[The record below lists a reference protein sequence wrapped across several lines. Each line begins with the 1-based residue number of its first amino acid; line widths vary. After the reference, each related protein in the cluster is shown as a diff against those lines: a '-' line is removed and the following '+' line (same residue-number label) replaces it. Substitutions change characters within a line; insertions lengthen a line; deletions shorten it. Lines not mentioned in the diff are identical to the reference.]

1 MAGVATNS
9 GRYRVVSRLGSGGM
23 STVEL
28 AEDTLLG
35 RRVAL
40 KRMHAPDDRRNHS
53 RLRREALV
61 GASLTH
67 PNLVSIFDI
76 LTTED
81 GQDVIV
87 MEYVEG
93 QTLAY
98 ALRGEKLDTGRAL
111 EILTGASAA
120 LDAIHTQRIVHRD
133 VKPGN
138 ILLGR
143 DGSVKLADLGIA
155 AVPDRTRITS
165 DNAVLGTF
173 SYMAPEQLEGA
184 VATPAVDIY
193 ALAAVAYEALSGVKA
208 RKEPNPVAL
217 AHAISRQPP
226 PDIRGVWP
234 DAPEAVAKL
243 LIRGMSRDPRE
254 RPRSAGELTGRLKA
268 ALVPEPTAR
277 LEPGFPSRPRRAVPD
292 RRSRPEPASSPGAAG
307 AAAVPAARDG
317 AARSA
322 TAEMDSRRRRAAVS
336 AAEKN
341 RMPPVEGRRERLP
354 PPSVQPNRSSRRR
367 AIVGSCVA
375 LAAVAAAAIAL
386 ATQSGSSHS
395 PSHTASSGRAAKA
408 SSGQAAAASQS
419 TAGTQSGSS
428 SAPSTGGAESARSA
442 TTGVPGAGTPVAAV
456 ESFYHRAAAHQYSD
470 AWALADSAFRD
481 QLGGYAS
488 FQSGQAGERSITFNS
503 AGVARE
509 ASNTASVAIRTTSV
523 RYDGT
528 QHCSGTVEL
537 VRSGSTTWLLHQI
550 HINCV

>member
-1 MAGVATNS
+1 
-9 GRYRVVSRLGSGGM
+9 M

-28 AEDTLLG
+28 AEDSLLG

-40 KRMHAPDDRRNHS
+40 KRMHAPDDKRNHS
-53 RLRREALV
+53 RLRREALI

-67 PNLVSIFDI
+67 PHLVSIFDI
-76 LTTED
+76 FTTED

-93 QTLAY
+93 QTLAH
-98 ALRGEKLDTGRAL
+98 ALRGGKLDTGRAL
-111 EILTGASAA
+111 EILAGVSSA
-120 LDAIHTQRIVHRD
+120 LDAIHAERIVHRD

-165 DNAVLGTF
+165 NDAVLGTF

-217 AHAISRQPP
+217 AHAISRHPP
-226 PDIRGVWP
+226 PDIRGAWP
-234 DAPEAVAKL
+234 DAPEAVARL

-254 RPRSAGELTGRLKA
+254 RPRSAGELTGRLRA
-268 ALVPEPTAR
+268 ALSPEPTVR
-277 LEPGFPSRPRRAVPD
+277 LESGISPRPRRAAPD
-292 RRSRPEPASSPGAAG
+292 RRSSPEPASSRG
-307 AAAVPAARDG
+307 AAAAPAVPPARERAAP
-317 AARSA
+317 SS
-322 TAEMDSRRRRAAVS
+322 TAAVS
-336 AAEKN
+336 SSPVGAAVSPAEKN
-341 RMPPVEGRRERLP
+341 RTPPAGGRRERVP
-354 PPSVQPNRSSRRR
+354 PALVQPNRSSRRR
-367 AIVGSCVA
+367 AVVGSCVG

-395 PSHTASSGRAAKA
+395 PSHSASSGRAAKG
-408 SSGQAAAASQS
+408 SSGQVAAATQS
-419 TAGTQSGSS
+419 TAQSSSS
-428 SAPSTGGAESARSA
+428 SAASTGGAASAGPA
-442 TTGVPGAGTPVAAV
+442 TTAVPGAGNPVGAV
-456 ESFYHRAAAHQYSD
+456 ESFYHQAAAHQYSN
-470 AWALADSAFRD
+470 AWTLADSAFRD

-503 AGVARE
+503 AGLASE

-528 QHCSGTVEL
+528 QHCSGTVDL
-537 VRSGSTTWLLHQI
+537 VRSGSSTWLLHQI